1 MKYADLIAKMTL
13 EEKASLCSGKDMWH
27 FKGIERLG
35 IPEIMVSDGP
45 HGLRTQKNSGVSTN
59 MNVSVDATCFPLAC
73 STACSWDKDLVRE
86 LGKRL
91 GEEAQKEGVQVVLGP
106 GINIKRSP
114 LCGRNFEYFSED
126 PCVSGEL
133 GAAFVEGVQSQG
145 VGTSV
150 KHFAVNNQ
158 ETYRMSVNAVV
169 DERTM
174 RELYLSAFET
184 VVKKSAPATVM
195 ASYNLIN
202 GQSASENV
210 HVLDEILEK
219 EWGYKGI
226 VISDWGAVNHRVDGV
241 KAGMHVEMP
250 SSGGMNDELIVEAV
264 KAGTLDEKVLDE
276 NVDRILDSVF
286 TLYGQRKEGA
296 TYDIAEHDAFARK
309 AASECCVLLK
319 NKNKILPLSKKDKI
333 LVVGDMARN
342 PRFQGA
348 GSSFINCHK
357 ITSALDALTE
367 EGVQF
372 EFEEGYYKK
381 TRKDCSKL
389 IEKAVERAKDF
400 DKVVIFAGLP
410 GEYEAEGF
418 DRKDMDMPAS
428 HNTLI
433 SEIAKVNKNVVVVL
447 STGAVVTMPWINDV
461 KGVLLAGL
469 AGQNSGG
476 ATVDVLYGKVNPCG
490 KLAET
495 YPLKLSH
502 VPSSANFPGDRYNV
516 EYREGLY
523 VGYRYFESVD
533 APVLFPFGFGLSY
546 TNYDYRDIKTDKKE
560 MDADEKLTVTVTV
573 ENTGDRDGKEIV
585 QLYVLHDG
593 KTVYMPKIQLRAFD
607 KVDVAA
613 KSSATITFTLDKR
626 AFAFY
631 DVNEKDWIVESGE
644 YEIAVG
650 GNVRELKC
658 RTTVTVTGRD
668 CDKDAP
674 AAKGWYFSPDV
685 NKPVG
690 DDDFKSLFKD
700 GNVTCVKHECVKG
713 SFTSDDSFE
722 DMSHTSG
729 LARFMLKIM
738 KPLIRMSMKADKY
751 DPNFLMIY
759 EVMKTSPL
767 RSLAFSSQG
776 MFNMK
781 MVDGIVIMMN
791 GKFFKGL
798 FALLKAIKK

>member
-1 MKYADLIAKMTL
+1 
-13 EEKASLCSGKDMWH
+13 
-27 FKGIERLG
+27 
-35 IPEIMVSDGP
+35 
-45 HGLRTQKNSGVSTN
+45 
-59 MNVSVDATCFPLAC
+59 
-73 STACSWDKDLVRE
+73 
-86 LGKRL
+86 
-91 GEEAQKEGVQVVLGP
+91 
-106 GINIKRSP
+106 
-114 LCGRNFEYFSED
+114 
-126 PCVSGEL
+126 
-133 GAAFVEGVQSQG
+133 
-145 VGTSV
+145 
-150 KHFAVNNQ
+150 
-158 ETYRMSVNAVV
+158 
-169 DERTM
+169 
-174 RELYLSAFET
+174 
-184 VVKKSAPATVM
+184 
-195 ASYNLIN
+195 
-202 GQSASENV
+202 
-210 HVLDEILEK
+210 
-219 EWGYKGI
+219 
-226 VISDWGAVNHRVDGV
+226 
-241 KAGMHVEMP
+241 
-250 SSGGMNDELIVEAV
+250 
-264 KAGTLDEKVLDE
+264 
-276 NVDRILDSVF
+276 
-286 TLYGQRKEGA
+286 
-296 TYDIAEHDAFARK
+296 
-309 AASECCVLLK
+309 
-319 NKNKILPLSKKDKI
+319 
-333 LVVGDMARN
+333 
-342 PRFQGA
+342 
-348 GSSFINCHK
+348 
-357 ITSALDALTE
+357 
-367 EGVQF
+367 
-372 EFEEGYYKK
+372 
-381 TRKDCSKL
+381 
-389 IEKAVERAKDF
+389 
-400 DKVVIFAGLP
+400 
-410 GEYEAEGF
+410 
-418 DRKDMDMPAS
+418 MPAS